1 MRGELER
8 SLAQTYGRL
17 TLLSAALMAA
27 GWGWHLMRGDTTNW
41 LLNAGIGVLLLTPVL
56 ALLHLAW
63 LAREQDRL
71 SARYCILAVALIG
84 AAVGVGLVLGLGR

>member
-8 SLAQTYGRL
+8 SLAHTYGRL
-17 TLLSAALMAA
+17 TLVSAVLMAV
-27 GWGWHLMRGDTTNW
+27 GWVWHLMRGDATNW

-63 LAREQDRL
+63 LVREQDRL
-71 SARYCILAVALIG
+71 SARYCILAVGLIG
-84 AAVGVGLVLGLGR
+84 VAVGVGLALGLGR

>member
-17 TLLSAALMAA
+17 TLLSAVLMAA
-27 GWGWHLMRGDTTNW
+27 GWGWHLIRGDPTNW

-71 SARYCILAVALIG
+71 SARYSVLAVGLIGLAVA
-84 AAVGVGLVLGLGR
+84 VGLALGLGR